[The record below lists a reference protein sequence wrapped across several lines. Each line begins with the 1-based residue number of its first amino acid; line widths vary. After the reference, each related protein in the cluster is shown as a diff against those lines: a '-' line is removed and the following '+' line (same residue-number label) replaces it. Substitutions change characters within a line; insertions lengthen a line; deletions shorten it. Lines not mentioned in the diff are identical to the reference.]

1 MRRCK
6 PASAPCPIRTGSGH
20 GWINS
25 NRCASAGVS
34 GWCRAGTHRATRRR
48 ETYCSTPAS
57 PSAPAPI
64 PPPRSVSNGWT
75 AKIFTIKPSSTSAA
89 ARASSPSPPPGWVR
103 ARCGPWIT
111 IRRRCSRP
119 ATMPRPTTSPR
130 KSRAV
135 PQMNCQHCRP
145 TSCSVYYGSDHR
157 ARRMGP
163 CARPAHAG
171 QCRLT
176 FTSRTANS
184 AMYTQ
189 CPQCETLFRISAV
202 QLAQA
207 RGTVRCG
214 VCAHAFDAMESL
226 SERPEPLQR
235 EASYNAPPA
244 AQPDSADT
252 PPDASTDLEPVAAP
266 IELVTAVALDAG
278 DADGLHIPAP
288 ETAADDIHSPLPQQ
302 TIAQPH
308 DAIDLPTFKL
318 AAERPV
324 DAAPWISAE
333 ARNARLEPQ
342 VGTREVGD
350 VLGPTEGEDRSASMP
365 SARPRNHGGVQTVAW
380 GIANVAL
387 IVMLLGQYTYFHRDE
402 LAQYPELRPWLAR
415 LCDIAACDVPLRKD
429 AARISLMNRV
439 VQSHPQ
445 HDNALLIDATLV
457 NEAGYTQPYPL
468 LDLRFSDLNNRLV
481 AGRRF
486 RPEEYL
492 PPGTPV
498 AAGMPPKQPVKFSL
512 ELADPGKEAV
522 SFQFNLL

>member
-1 MRRCK
+1 
-6 PASAPCPIRTGSGH
+6 
-20 GWINS
+20 
-25 NRCASAGVS
+25 
-34 GWCRAGTHRATRRR
+34 
-48 ETYCSTPAS
+48 
-57 PSAPAPI
+57 
-64 PPPRSVSNGWT
+64 
-75 AKIFTIKPSSTSAA
+75 
-89 ARASSPSPPPGWVR
+89 
-103 ARCGPWIT
+103 
-111 IRRRCSRP
+111 
-119 ATMPRPTTSPR
+119 
-130 KSRAV
+130 
-135 PQMNCQHCRP
+135 
-145 TSCSVYYGSDHR
+145 
-157 ARRMGP
+157 MGP

-171 QCRLT
+171 EWRMT

-189 CPQCETLFRISAV
+189 CPQCKTLFRISAV

-214 VCAHAFDAMESL
+214 VCAYAFDAMESL
-226 SERPEPLQR
+226 SERPEPVQR

-252 PPDASTDLEPVAAP
+252 PPDASTDLEP
-266 IELVTAVALDAG
+266 E
-278 DADGLHIPAP
+278 
-288 ETAADDIHSPLPQQ
+288 
-302 TIAQPH
+302 
-308 DAIDLPTFKL
+308 
-318 AAERPV
+318 
-324 DAAPWISAE
+324 
-333 ARNARLEPQ
+333 

-365 SARPRNHGGVQTVAW
+365 SARPRNHRGVQTVAW

-457 NEAGYTQPYPL
+457 NEAGYIQPYPL

-492 PPGTPV
+492 PSGTPV

>member
-1 MRRCK
+1 M
-6 PASAPCPIRTGSGH
+6 
-20 GWINS
+20 
-25 NRCASAGVS
+25 
-34 GWCRAGTHRATRRR
+34 
-48 ETYCSTPAS
+48 
-57 PSAPAPI
+57 
-64 PPPRSVSNGWT
+64 
-75 AKIFTIKPSSTSAA
+75 
-89 ARASSPSPPPGWVR
+89 
-103 ARCGPWIT
+103 
-111 IRRRCSRP
+111 
-119 ATMPRPTTSPR
+119 
-130 KSRAV
+130 
-135 PQMNCQHCRP
+135 
-145 TSCSVYYGSDHR
+145 
-157 ARRMGP
+157 
-163 CARPAHAG
+163 
-171 QCRLT
+171 T

-214 VCAHAFDAMESL
+214 VCAHAFDALKSL
-226 SERPEPLQR
+226 SERPEALR
-235 EASYNAPPA
+235 RDASYSAPPP

-252 PPDASTDLEPVAAP
+252 LPDTSTDLEPESAP
-266 IELVTAVALDAG
+266 IELAVAPLGDDA
-278 DADGLHIPAP
+278 AGLHIP
-288 ETAADDIHSPLPQQ
+288 EAAANEDLPQH
-302 TIAQPH
+302 TITQPH

-324 DAAPWISAE
+324 DAAPWISAG

-365 SARPRNHGGVQTVAW
+365 SARPRNHRGVQTVAW

-457 NEAGYTQPYPL
+457 NEAGYIQPYPL

-492 PPGTPV
+492 PSGTPV

>member
-1 MRRCK
+1 
-6 PASAPCPIRTGSGH
+6 
-20 GWINS
+20 
-25 NRCASAGVS
+25 
-34 GWCRAGTHRATRRR
+34 
-48 ETYCSTPAS
+48 
-57 PSAPAPI
+57 
-64 PPPRSVSNGWT
+64 
-75 AKIFTIKPSSTSAA
+75 
-89 ARASSPSPPPGWVR
+89 
-103 ARCGPWIT
+103 
-111 IRRRCSRP
+111 
-119 ATMPRPTTSPR
+119 
-130 KSRAV
+130 
-135 PQMNCQHCRP
+135 
-145 TSCSVYYGSDHR
+145 
-157 ARRMGP
+157 
-163 CARPAHAG
+163 
-171 QCRLT
+171 
-176 FTSRTANS
+176 
-184 AMYTQ
+184 MYTQ

-214 VCAHAFDAMESL
+214 VCAHAFDALESL
-226 SERPEPLQR
+226 NERPEPLRR
-235 EASYNAPPA
+235 EASYSAPPP
-244 AQPDSADT
+244 QPDRADT
-252 PPDASTDLEPVAAP
+252 LPDTSSDLEPESTPIEFAAAP
-266 IELVTAVALDAG
+266 LGG
-278 DADGLHIPAP
+278 DAAGLHIPEA
-288 ETAADDIHSPLPQQ
+288 AADEDLPQH
-302 TIAQPH
+302 TITQPH
-308 DAIDLPTFKL
+308 DAIDLPPFKL
-318 AAERPV
+318 APERPV

-333 ARNARLEPQ
+333 ARSARLEPV
-342 VGTREVGD
+342 VGTREIGD
-350 VLGPTEGEDRSASMP
+350 VLSPANDEERPAP
-365 SARPRNHGGVQTVAW
+365 PAARPRNQRGVQTAAW

-387 IVMLLGQYTYFHRDE
+387 IVLLLGQYTYFHRDE